1 MPPSH
6 STDSPVTTRTHPMLR
21 VRDGHEAKVGY
32 AELFFDLVYVFA
44 VTQVSHFLLGNLTPL
59 GAAQALLLWFA
70 VWLGWQYTCWI
81 TNWFDPETPRIR
93 MLLFGLMFVS
103 LGMAAALPDAFGQRG
118 LVFACCYALMQV
130 GRALYIR
137 ISLGNAPLAANY
149 TRILG
154 WACISAVFWIA
165 GGLQQGN
172 TRMALWAVA
181 VACEYLS
188 PMFGF
193 PLPGLGRSNSQR
205 DWSVEGGH
213 IVERCALFMI
223 VALGESVLV
232 AGATLGHAHHWE
244 LPMLLA
250 FAAAFAGSVA
260 MWLVYFG
267 VAVKDAT
274 EVIVHAQ
281 DPGRY
286 AARFHYL
293 HVLILA
299 GVIVTAVG
307 NDLVIA
313 HPGAATDM
321 KSLLVLVLGPAL
333 FLLGSGLYKRVINGH
348 YPRSHL
354 VGLGLLA
361 ITLAA
366 GGYFS
371 LLLVNAWTTAVLFV
385 VTGWEWRSRAIRH

>member
-1 MPPSH
+1 
-6 STDSPVTTRTHPMLR
+6 MLR

-59 GAAQALLLWFA
+59 GAAQAVLLWFA

-81 TNWFDPETPRIR
+81 TNWFDPESPRIR
-93 MLLFGLMFVS
+93 RMLFGLMFVS
-103 LGMAAALPDAFGQRG
+103 LGMAAALPDAFGERG
-118 LVFACCYALMQV
+118 LVFAGCYALMQV

-137 ISLGNAPLAANY
+137 INLGNQPLASNY

-154 WACISAVFWIA
+154 WACISAAFWIA
-165 GGLQQGN
+165 GGLLQGAP
-172 TRMALWAVA
+172 RMALWAVA

-232 AGATLGHAHHWE
+232 AGATLGHAHHWDM
-244 LPMLLA
+244 PMLLA
-250 FAAAFAGSVA
+250 FAVAFAGSVA
-260 MWLVYFG
+260 MWQVYFG
-267 VAVKDAT
+267 VAVKKAT

-286 AARFHYL
+286 AALFHYL

-313 HPGAATDM
+313 HPTADM
-321 KSLLVLVLGPAL
+321 DTKSLLVLAIGPAL
-333 FLLGSGLYKRVINGH
+333 FLLGCGLYKRAIHGH
-348 YPRSHL
+348 FPKSHL
-354 VGLGLLA
+354 AGLCLLA
-361 ITLAA
+361 LTLAV
-366 GGYFS
+366 GWRFN
-371 LLLVNAWTTAVLFV
+371 LLAVNAWTTAILFT
-385 VTGWEWRSRAIRH
+385 VTAWEWRSLPSRS

>member
-1 MPPSH
+1 
-6 STDSPVTTRTHPMLR
+6 MLR

-81 TNWFDPETPRIR
+81 TNWFDPESPRIR
-93 MLLFGLMFVS
+93 RMLFGLMFVS

-118 LVFACCYALMQV
+118 LLFAGCYALMQV

-137 ISLGNAPLAANY
+137 VSLGNAPLASNY

-165 GGLQQGN
+165 GGLQQG
-172 TRMALWAVA
+172 TPRMLLWAVA

-193 PLPGLGRSNSQR
+193 PLPGLGRSNSER
-205 DWSVEGGH
+205 DWTVEGGH

-232 AGATLGHAHHWE
+232 AGATLGHAHHWDM
-244 LPMLLA
+244 PMLLA
-250 FAAAFAGSVA
+250 FTAAFAGSVA
-260 MWLVYFG
+260 MWRVYFS
-267 VAVKDAT
+267 VAVKEAT
-274 EVIVHAQ
+274 EVIVHAP

-286 AARFHYL
+286 AALFHYL

-313 HPGAATDM
+313 HPTAGMDAT
-321 KSLLVLVLGPAL
+321 SLLVLVVGPAL
-333 FLLGSGLYKRVINGH
+333 FLLGSGLYKRVIHGH
-348 YPRSHL
+348 YPVSHL

-361 ITLAA
+361 ITAIV
-366 GGYFS
+366 GWRFN
-371 LLLVNAWTTAVLFV
+371 LLVANAWTTVVLFV
-385 VTGWEWRSRAIRH
+385 VTGWEQHSSANRN